1 MASDH
6 PNLLSLQ
13 AQPHLEPDAQAQA
26 QAQAK
31 AQAEA
36 QAKAQAK
43 AEAEAEAKV
52 HPDACFDANWLAL
65 RRTADSAARAP
76 ELEAHAADWLRQRRM
91 ATAPAR
97 PLRLLDLG
105 SGSGANPCHLAPRLP
120 GLQQWTLIDHDAGL
134 LARAQAACAGL
145 HDADGGSVDVI
156 TRCLD
161 LARIDAHMLAGA
173 DLVCASALLDLVD
186 AAWLDRLA
194 DACTAAGSALLVT
207 LSVDGNWRFVPDAA
221 SAMAAPAR
229 AATVQTAD
237 EATRSI
243 TDHAIDAASDDV
255 IDAVADDT
263 IDPAADDD
271 FVRTAFNAHQRRDK
285 GLGAALGPDAAPA
298 LATCLEKR
306 GFQVRLALSPW
317 RLRLADPAQAALARA
332 LIDGWRDAAC
342 AQAPDASAR
351 IAAWHARRIAA
362 CGPDDGSRHGSDR
375 GSNRSPGG
383 GTLEVGHIDLFAAP
397 PRNAR

>member
-36 QAKAQAK
+36 QAKAQ

-145 HDADGGSVDVI
+145 QDADGGSVDVI

-161 LARIDAHMLAGA
+161 LARIDAHPLAGA

-194 DACTAAGSALLVT
+194 DACAAAGSALLVT
-207 LSVDGNWRFVPDAA
+207 LSVDGTWRFEPDAA

-243 TDHAIDAASDDV
+243 A
-255 IDAVADDT
+255 DAVADNT

>member
-26 QAQAK
+26 KAQAK
-31 AQAEA
+31 AQAE
-36 QAKAQAK
+36 

-161 LARIDAHMLAGA
+161 LARIDAHTLAGA

-186 AAWLDRLA
+186 AAWLEQLA

-207 LSVDGNWRFVPDAA
+207 LSVDGNWRFVPEV
-221 SAMAAPAR
+221 AMAKLMAAHSPAR
-229 AATVQTAD
+229 AAAVQA
-237 EATRSI
+237 AN
-243 TDHAIDAASDDV
+243 DAAH
-255 IDAVADDT
+255 AVANDAT
-263 IDPAADDD
+263 ATAADDD

-285 GLGAALGPDAAPA
+285 GLVAALGPNAAPA

-306 GFQVRLALSPW
+306 GFQVRLSLSPW